1 MAMKQK
7 MTFAG
12 IAALA
17 LAATMTAPGYAAVHH
32 RVHHRAAHQSDQS
45 TPAERQQTADLNR
58 QQLAQA
64 QAGPGSSSM
73 GTNVGSASMGTANQQ
88 NGLATESTSYRRGGP
103 SSRGAAGMNG
113 SAPSSMGSQPGS
125 ESGAVQTPAN
135 AAPGAGTQSNPDG
148 DYGPAASK
156 SPGWYSVSPP

>member
-1 MAMKQK
+1 MAMQQK

-17 LAATMTAPGYAAVHH
+17 LAAAMTAPGYAAVHH
-32 RVHHRAAHQSDQS
+32 RVHHRTAHQSDES

-88 NGLATESTSYRRGGP
+88 NGLATESTSYRRGGT

-135 AAPGAGTQSNPDG
+135 TAPDAGPQSNPDG
-148 DYGPAASK
+148 TTAPPPANP
-156 SPGWYSVSPP
+156 PGGTQ